1 MKFVRI
7 LAALAAPLLLTGCL
21 LSPGKFGSTLD
32 LKRDGSFTFTYV
44 GEIVVTDMS
53 PPPAEFSASPCFSDD
68 TGDER
73 DCTEAELAQQRK
85 DFDAAQ
91 EANKGETGMV
101 GSAMGGEMG
110 GLSSDEGIAELVEQ
124 LKKQEGW
131 KKVSYRGNRIIDVE
145 YSITGNGAHG
155 FSFPLVDGG
164 AAIMPFVTI
173 IKRKDGSVKVS
184 APAFSGEAPGG
195 DMAALGAMA
204 GAGEGKGKPGQP
216 KPEGTFAITT
226 DGRILTN
233 NTEDGPTTS
242 GGSST
247 LKWVVNS
254 RLQKGPE
261 ALISL
266 ADQ

>member
-1 MKFVRI
+1 MKMIRLI
-7 LAALAAPLLLTGCL
+7 AALAVPLLLTGCL
-21 LSPGKFGSTLD
+21 LSPGKFNSTLD

-53 PPPAEFSASPCFSDD
+53 PPPAEFSASPCFSDE

-73 DCTEAELAQQRK
+73 ECTEDELAQQRK
-85 DFDAAQ
+85 DFDEAQ
-91 EANKGETGMV
+91 AENKGDAGMAA
-101 GSAMGGEMG
+101 SAMGGEMG
-110 GLSSDEGIAELVEQ
+110 GLGSDESIAELVEQ

-145 YSITGNGAHG
+145 YAITGTHAHG
-155 FSFPLVDGG
+155 FAFPLVDGG

-184 APAFSGEAPGG
+184 APAYSGEAAGG
-195 DMAALGAMA
+195 EMAALGAMA
-204 GAGEGKGKPGQP
+204 GAGDAKGKAAQP
-216 KPEGTFAITT
+216 KPEGSFTIST

-233 NTEDGPTTS
+233 NTEDGPTTA
-242 GGSST
+242 GATST

-254 RLQKGPE
+254 RLSKGPE
-261 ALISL
+261 ALIGL
-266 ADQ
+266 AGQ